1 MLFRST
7 HRRSA
12 LVAVGALATA
22 ALLTACA
29 GGSAPATEQGPLVTD
44 PADISGEI
52 TFSTWWSY
60 ADDELID
67 GFKEQYPNVTV
78 NLDFT
83 AVDSYA
89 TKMQTLAS
97 SGDLPDVFAVQ
108 GPTLV
113 ALADAG
119 QLMNLDD
126 ALGTPDYDA
135 DAGSEW
141 GSTFVP
147 SLLEGANSGIKA
159 DGTWGVPFTAIS
171 VASLYNEDIFA
182 EVGVTPPTSFD
193 ELLANC
199 RTLSAA
205 GYIPMSLTG
214 AAWIN
219 WWPLLAQDQTMQGE
233 AEADF
238 AVSNPSYIR
247 SFEIVQEMAKAGCWT
262 DSQITTDIAAET
274 SLFLQGK
281 TAQFVTVPEN
291 FLKTVSEGASFQLGS
306 YVLPALDG
314 KTPNRTIGGGGANV
328 LAVSASSENQSAA
341 VAFAKYLTS
350 PEVQTKLAAS
360 EFTIPSTQVDVA
372 ASSPLMVAYL
382 DAAANGF
389 ADEAAMPSFTTAG
402 ATTYNTEILPNLI
415 LGKITPEQAAA
426 ATDGL
431 FVTE

>member
-1 MLFRST
+1 MFRST
-7 HRRSA
+7 PRRLTFLGGIA
-12 LVAVGALATA
+12 IAG
-22 ALLTACA
+22 LLMTACV
-29 GGSAPATEQGPLVTD
+29 GGTAPSSEQTELVTD
-44 PADISGEI
+44 PSEISGEI
-52 TFSTWWSY
+52 TFSTWWAY
-60 ADDELID
+60 ADQELID
-67 GFKEQYPNVTV
+67 GFSKKYPNVTV

-83 AVDSYA
+83 AVDSYP

-113 ALADAG
+113 ALADAD
-119 QLMNLDD
+119 QLLDLDD
-126 ALGTPDYDA
+126 ALATADYDGTA
-135 DAGSEW
+135 DSDW
-141 GSTFVP
+141 GSTFIP

-171 VASLYNEDIFA
+171 VASLYNKDAFD

-193 ELLANC
+193 ELLSNC
-199 RTLSAA
+199 RALSAA

-214 AAWIN
+214 AAWMN
-219 WWPLLAQDQTMQGE
+219 WWAMLAQDQTMQGE
-233 AEADF
+233 SEDDF
-238 AVSNPSYIR
+238 DVSNPSYIR
-247 SFEIVQEMAKAGCWT
+247 SFEIIQEMAEADCWT

-274 SLFLQGK
+274 ALFLQGK
-281 TAQFVTVPEN
+281 TAQFITVPEN
-291 FLKTVSEGASFQLGS
+291 FLKSVSDGASFELGS

-350 PEVQTKLAAS
+350 PEVQTSLAAS
-360 EFTIPSTQVDVA
+360 EFTIPSTDVDVA
-372 ASSPLMVAYL
+372 AASPLMTAYL
-382 DAAANGF
+382 EAAANGF

-415 LGKITPEQAAA
+415 LGKITPEEAAL
-426 ATDGL
+426 ATAGL

>member
-1 MLFRST
+1 MFRST
-7 HRRSA
+7 PRR
-12 LVAVGALATA
+12 LASLGGITIA
-22 ALLTACA
+22 ALLMTACV
-29 GGSAPATEQGPLVTD
+29 GGTAPSSGDTELVTD
-44 PADISGEI
+44 PSEISGEI
-52 TFSTWWSY
+52 TFSTWWAY
-60 ADDELID
+60 ADQELID
-67 GFKEQYPNVTV
+67 GFSKKYPNVTV

-113 ALADAG
+113 ALADAD
-119 QLMNLDD
+119 QLLDLDD
-126 ALGTPDYDA
+126 ALATPDYDDTA
-135 DAGSEW
+135 DSDW
-141 GSTFVP
+141 GSTFIP
-147 SLLEGANSGIKA
+147 SLLAGANSGIKA

-171 VASLYNEDIFA
+171 VASLYNKDVFD
-182 EVGVTPPTSFD
+182 EVGVTPPASFD
-193 ELLANC
+193 DLLSNC
-199 RTLSAA
+199 RALSSA

-219 WWPLLAQDQTMQGE
+219 WWAMLAQDQTMQGE
-233 AEADF
+233 SEDDF
-238 AVSNPSYIR
+238 DVSNPSYIR
-247 SFEIVQEMAKAGCWT
+247 SFEIIQEMAEADCWT

-274 SLFLQGK
+274 ALFLQGK
-281 TAQFVTVPEN
+281 TAQFITVPEN
-291 FLKTVSEGASFQLGS
+291 FLKSVSEGASFELGS

-328 LAVSASSENQSAA
+328 LAVSASSDNQSAA

-350 PEVQTKLAAS
+350 PEVQTSLAAS
-360 EFTIPSTQVDVA
+360 EFTIPSTDVDVA
-372 ASSPLMVAYL
+372 AASPLMTAYL
-382 DAAANGF
+382 EAAANGF

-415 LGKITPEQAAA
+415 LGKITPEEAAQATA
-426 ATDGL
+426 GL